1 MCAVSPDW
9 TVRVAQLRDL
19 ADDAL
24 TRDDHEEALARVG
37 EAFTIV
43 DAEGAQQH
51 PVFASLLCVAAD
63 LAVVADELDSA
74 RSLYMRAHQVGAA
87 TQADGAIV
95 AKALVGLGSLL
106 EADGE
111 TAKAAE
117 HYVRA
122 LDALAAS
129 THEDAE
135 LARAAITEAL
145 VRVK

>member
-1 MCAVSPDW
+1 VADDW
-9 TVRVAQLRDL
+9 TLRVAELRDL

-24 TRDDHEEALARVG
+24 TREDHEVALARVA

-43 DAEGAQQH
+43 DAEGNQQH

-63 LAVVADELDSA
+63 LAMISDELDSA

-87 TQADGAIV
+87 TEADGAVV
-95 AKALVGLGSLL
+95 AKALVGIGSLL

-111 TAKAAE
+111 VARAIE
-117 HYVRA
+117 HYRNA
-122 LDALAAS
+122 LSALQTS

-135 LARAAITEAL
+135 LARAAITDAIQRL
-145 VRVK
+145 Q